1 MHPAIFLRR
10 KDGKEE
16 DDEGQREGRDLVKR
30 AKAGGRERGW
40 EIQED
45 TIFLVKSELYS
56 VGSCSGFLVF
66 LTFCP
71 PLTHEEPVFIN
82 SKRTVRVSLGIACF
96 KKADKII

>member
-10 KDGKEE
+10 KGGREE

-45 TIFLVKSELYS
+45 TQFSW
-56 VGSCSGFLVF
+56 
-66 LTFCP
+66 
-71 PLTHEEPVFIN
+71 
-82 SKRTVRVSLGIACF
+82 
-96 KKADKII
+96 